1 MTEEYGIKTLTRRC
15 LRASR
20 KILCP
25 IHRPA
30 TSDTIARR
38 PEVTH
43 EPEPQLNTPWNLER
57 ISPDH
62 ATNDGSLRCHDD
74 ETEISGAYVYLIDSG
89 INFSHTEFSGRALH
103 GANFVPGSPDYDE
116 LGHGTIMAGIIG
128 GTTYGLAKNCTIIS
142 VKVVHKMGKGKAEW
156 LPQAIK
162 WATNDA
168 IAKGVAEKSVMNI
181 SLGWRYSATINNVVK
196 KATNAGIT
204 VVVSAGNEGK
214 PASTC
219 SPASASSA
227 ITVAASG
234 PDNRRAPF
242 SNYGL
247 HVNIFAPG
255 IRVPTVPSLV
265 GIGPI
270 HSSGTSAAAAH
281 VSGLAAHFISSENLR
296 GFKAVRKRIMRASL
310 NGVIKD
316 TRWSRNRLASDGL
329 ARD

>member
-1 MTEEYGIKTLTRRC
+1 MTEEYGITTLTRRC

-30 TSDTIARR
+30 TSDTIARH

-43 EPEPQLNTPWNLER
+43 ETESQPNNPWNLER

-62 ATNDGSLRCHDD
+62 ATNDGSSPCHDD
-74 ETEISGAYVYLIDSG
+74 ETERSGAYVYVIDSG
-89 INFSHTEFSGRALH
+89 IHFSHTEFSGRASH
-103 GANFVPGSPDYDE
+103 GVNFVPMSPHYDE
-116 LGHGTIMAGIIG
+116 VGHGTQMAGIIG
-128 GTTYGLAKNCTIIS
+128 GTTYGLAKDCTMIS
-142 VKVVHKMGKGKAEW
+142 VKVVYKMGRGKAEW
-156 LPQAIK
+156 LPQAIE

-168 IAKGVAEKSVMNI
+168 IAKGVAEKSVMNM
-181 SLGWRYSATINNVVK
+181 SLGWRYSAVINNAVK

-219 SPASASSA
+219 SPASASTA

-247 HVNIFAPG
+247 RVDIFAPG
-255 IRVPTVPSLV
+255 IKVPTVPSL
-265 GIGPI
+265 IDDGPLY
-270 HSSGTSAAAAH
+270 SSGTSPAAAY

-296 GFKAVRKRIMRASL
+296 GYKAVRKRIMRASL

-329 ARD
+329 TRG

>member
-1 MTEEYGIKTLTRRC
+1 MTEEYGITTLTRRC

-57 ISPDH
+57 ISPGH

-89 INFSHTEFSGRALH
+89 INFSHTEFSGRALN

-116 LGHGTIMAGIIG
+116 VGHGTIMAGIIG

-142 VKVVHKMGKGKAEW
+142 AKVVHKMGKGKAER
-156 LPQAIK
+156 LPQAVE
-162 WATNDA
+162 WAINDA
-168 IAKGVAEKSVMNI
+168 IAKGVAERSVMNI
-181 SLGWRYSATINNVVK
+181 SIAWKYNAMINSAVK
-196 KATNAGIT
+196 KATKAGIT
-204 VVVSAGNEGK
+204 VIVSAGNQGK
-214 PASTC
+214 PASTY
-219 SPASASSA
+219 SPASASTA

-234 PDNRRAPF
+234 LDNRRAPF

-247 HVNIFAPG
+247 QVNIFAPS
-255 IRVPTVPSLV
+255 IRVPTVSSSV
-265 GIGPI
+265 GNGSRY
-270 HSSGTSAAAAH
+270 SSGTSAAAAY

-296 GFKAVRKRIMRASL
+296 GCKAVRRRIMRASL

-329 ARD
+329 ARN